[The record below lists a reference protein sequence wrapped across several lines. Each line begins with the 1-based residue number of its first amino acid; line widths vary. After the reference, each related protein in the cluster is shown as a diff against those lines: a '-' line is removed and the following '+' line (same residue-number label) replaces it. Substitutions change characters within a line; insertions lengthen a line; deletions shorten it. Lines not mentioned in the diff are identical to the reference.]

1 MHGVSWEEG
10 TSFPFVK
17 HPAGFI
23 SPLQSLL
30 LQAPLFKP
38 PLVFTWGLLHQP
50 PQVIQAPP
58 AAPLLSY
65 RSAVFQLKK

>member
-17 HPAGFI
+17 QPAGFI

-38 PLVFTWGLLHQP
+38 P
-50 PQVIQAPP
+50 
-58 AAPLLSY
+58 
-65 RSAVFQLKK
+65 

>member
-17 HPAGFI
+17 QPAGFI

-38 PLVFTWGLLHQP
+38 PSPSPGDSSISLL
-50 PQVIQAPP
+50 
-58 AAPLLSY
+58 
-65 RSAVFQLKK
+65 R